1 MTKYLLAYH
10 GGKMA
15 EGEAEQAKVLAAW
28 GEWFQS
34 LGAAVVDG
42 GAPVGAVATIA
53 TDGATSSGGGA
64 NPVTGYSLI
73 TASDLDAA
81 LGPRQGLPGAPG
93 RWLGRGRRDH
103 RDVSDRRRRDSRSR
117 RRRSSHDHGA
127 PAAHDQGAPSL

>member
-15 EGEAEQAKVLAAW
+15 EGEAEQAKVMAAW
-28 GEWFQS
+28 GEWFTT

-42 GAPVGAVATIA
+42 GAPVGAATTIA

-64 NPVTGYSLI
+64 NPVSGYSLI

-81 LGPRQGLPGAPG
+81 VNLAKGCPVLQAGGSVEVAETI
-93 RWLGRGRRDH
+93 DM
-103 RDVSDRRRRDSRSR
+103 
-117 RRRSSHDHGA
+117 
-127 PAAHDQGAPSL
+127 